1 MIDNAT
7 LPFAKGYQ
15 PELDVTFEL
24 TDLLQRYYVHSINV
38 SQMRILGDGKMVL
51 NELPISSNIWGE
63 DYPVILKAS
72 GLGLR

>member
-1 MIDNAT
+1 
-7 LPFAKGYQ
+7 
-15 PELDVTFEL
+15 
-24 TDLLQRYYVHSINV
+24 
-38 SQMRILGDGKMVL
+38 MRILGDGKMVL